1 MHEIK
6 ESDWKLLRRL
16 HELALERYCRRVLDE
31 SEQLHAD
38 TSQSAHQRYLALYQL
53 FHQRDKELAQLFN
66 DLRRSNALWQLAAI
80 KGQGLLTDEEFAQFS
95 EQTQYLV
102 AVLLGDAS
110 G

>member
-1 MHEIK
+1 MREIK

-31 SEQLHAD
+31 SEQLHTD
-38 TSQSAHQRYLALYQL
+38 TSQSAHQRYLAIYQL
-53 FHQRDKELAQLFN
+53 FHQRDKELARLFN

-80 KGQGLLTDEEFAQFS
+80 KGHGLLTGEEFAQFS

-102 AVLLGDAS
+102 AVLLGEAS